1 MINLEYPRILRSVI
15 RYINNFFLQNIR
27 MLHPKLIT
35 NQNNQ
40 SIESIE
46 NDFMTYCDELALEVS
61 SSYYTGYI
69 DGTCKKSIQFTTQRS
84 R

>member
-1 MINLEYPRILRSVI
+1 
-15 RYINNFFLQNIR
+15 

-69 DGTCKKSIQFTTQRS
+69 DGTCKKGIQFTTQRS